1 MERDVLIINKILQA
15 AYQLRN
21 CQWITAHTIRHH
33 MGETL
38 SISELKH
45 FLGIL
50 CDRDLLK
57 KVQETAGALPR
68 RNHPGRRKTGETVHR
83 TDLYRITERGIRSV
97 QAGFKPNSNVA
108 VFKRPAAREQGL

>member
-15 AYQLRN
+15 AYQLRT

-45 FLGIL
+45 FLEIL
-50 CDRDLLK
+50 CDRDLLRT
-57 KVQETAGALPR
+57 VQRQMELCPAGTIRPQKDGGNGTQDRFISHYGA
-68 RNHPGRRKTGETVHR
+68 GDQISTGW
-83 TDLYRITERGIRSV
+83 
-97 QAGFKPNSNVA
+97 F
-108 VFKRPAAREQGL
+108 

>member
-15 AYQLRN
+15 AYQLRT
-21 CQWITAHTIRHH
+21 CQWITAHTIRHQ

-45 FLGIL
+45 FLGVL
-50 CDRDLLK
+50 CDRDLLRT
-57 KVQETAGALPR
+57 VQDTAGALPR
-68 RNHPGRRKTGETVHR
+68 RNYTGRRKTGETVHR

-97 QAGFKPNSNVA
+97 QADFNPNSNVA
-108 VFKRPAAREQGL
+108 VFKRPAVRGQDL